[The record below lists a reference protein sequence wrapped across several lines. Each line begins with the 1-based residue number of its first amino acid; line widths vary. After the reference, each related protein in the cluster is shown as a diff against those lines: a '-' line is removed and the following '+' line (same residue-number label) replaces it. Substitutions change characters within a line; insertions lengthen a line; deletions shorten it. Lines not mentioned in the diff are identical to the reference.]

1 MKNLIENIAK
11 NNHLKSLELNDGKLN
26 PTLLY
31 FEDKDDFYIIIS
43 SEYQNLLHQLELEE
57 NSNDID
63 LGINA
68 YLDTIKEYSDLEVFR
83 SRFIDFNLSCIVAVQ
98 LETLEDEE
106 ILKQVHKIEEDYKIA
121 KKYILPYL
129 NLDFEVL
136 NEKLQSI
143 ASDDFNEKL
152 NNIALQNSDIINN
165 KGESWYQLLMNFF
178 IKLPFLNYQSDS
190 FGLTT
195 IAELL
200 DDNLIEDEKTLLQ
213 NINDN
218 YSEGIDIE
226 TFISQFHIA
235 DDEQI

>member
-1 MKNLIENIAK
+1 MKNLIENIAE

-26 PTLLY
+26 PTVLY

-43 SEYQNLLHQLELEE
+43 SEYQNLLRQLELEE

-68 YLDTIKEYSDLEVFR
+68 YLDSVKEYSNIDVFR
-83 SRFIDFNLSCIVAVQ
+83 NRFIDFNLSCIVAVQ
-98 LETLEDEE
+98 LETLENED
-106 ILKQVHKIEEDYKIA
+106 ILKQIHKIEEDYKIA

-129 NLDFEVL
+129 NSDFELL
-136 NEKLQSI
+136 NEKLGGI
-143 ASDDFNEKL
+143 TSDNLNEKL
-152 NNIALQNSDIINN
+152 NKIALENSEIINN
-165 KGESWYQLLMNFF
+165 KDESWYQLLMNLF
-178 IKLPFLNYQSDS
+178 IKLPFLNYHSDS

-200 DDNLIEDEKTLLQ
+200 ETDLTENEKTLLQ

-218 YSEGIDIE
+218 YSDSVDIE
-226 TFISQFHIA
+226 TFISQFQIA
-235 DDEQI
+235 DDEQV

>member
-1 MKNLIENIAK
+1 MKNLIKSIAE

-43 SEYQNLLHQLELEE
+43 SEYQTLLEQLELEE

-68 YLDTIKEYSDLEVFR
+68 YLDTIKEYSDTEIFR

-98 LETLEDEE
+98 LETLQNEDV
-106 ILKQVHKIEEDYKIA
+106 LKRIHKIEEDYKIA

-129 NLDFEVL
+129 NSDFEAL
-136 NEKLQSI
+136 NEKLQNITTDS
-143 ASDDFNEKL
+143 FNEKL
-152 NNIALQNSDIINN
+152 NKIALGNSDIINN
-165 KGESWYQLLMNFF
+165 KNESWYQLLMNLF
-178 IKLPFLNYQSDS
+178 IKLPFLNYHSDS

-200 DDNLIEDEKTLLQ
+200 NDNLRENEKTILH

-218 YSEGIDIE
+218 YSEDVDIE
-226 TFISQFHIA
+226 TFISQFNIA

>member
-11 NNHLKSLELNDGKLN
+11 NNHLKPLELNDGKLS

-68 YLDTIKEYSDLEVFR
+68 YLDTIKEYPDTEVFR
-83 SRFIDFNLSCIVAVQ
+83 NRFIDFNLSCIVAVQ
-98 LETLEDEE
+98 LETLENED
-106 ILKQVHKIEEDYKIA
+106 ILKQIHKIEEDYKIA

-129 NLDFEVL
+129 NSDFELL
-136 NEKLQSI
+136 NEKLQGIISG
-143 ASDDFNEKL
+143 SLNEKL
-152 NNIALQNSDIINN
+152 NKIALENSDIINN
-165 KGESWYQLLMNFF
+165 KDESWYQLLMNLF
-178 IKLPFLNYQSDS
+178 IKLPFLNYHSDS

-195 IAELL
+195 VAELL
-200 DDNLIEDEKTLLQ
+200 DTDLTEDEKTLLQ
-213 NINDN
+213 NINDD
-218 YSEGIDIE
+218 YSDDLDVES
-226 TFISQFHIA
+226 FISQFHIA
-235 DDEQI
+235 DDEQV

>member
-1 MKNLIENIAK
+1 MKKLIENIAE
-11 NNHLKSLELNDGKLN
+11 NNHLMSLELNDGKLN
-26 PTLLY
+26 PILLY
-31 FEDKDDFYIIIS
+31 FDDKDDFYIILS

-68 YLDTIKEYSDLEVFR
+68 YLDTIKEYSDTEIFR

-98 LETLEDEE
+98 LETLENEN
-106 ILKQVHKIEEDYKIA
+106 ILKQIHKIEEDYKIA
-121 KKYILPYL
+121 KKYVLPYL
-129 NLDFEVL
+129 NSDFELL

-143 ASDDFNEKL
+143 VSDSLNEKL
-152 NNIALQNSDIINN
+152 NKIALENSDIINN
-165 KGESWYQLLMNFF
+165 KDESWYQLLMNLF
-178 IKLPFLNYQSDS
+178 IKLPFLNYHSDS

-195 IAELL
+195 VAELL
-200 DDNLIEDEKTLLQ
+200 DTDLSGEEKTLLQ

-218 YSEGIDIE
+218 YSESVDIE
-226 TFISQFHIA
+226 NFISQFQIA

>member
-1 MKNLIENIAK
+1 MKKLIENIAE
-11 NNHLKSLELNDGKLN
+11 NNHLMSLELNDGKLN
-26 PTLLY
+26 PILLY
-31 FEDKDDFYIIIS
+31 FDDKDDFYIILS

-68 YLDTIKEYSDLEVFR
+68 YLDTIKEYSDTEIFR

-98 LETLEDEE
+98 LETLENEN
-106 ILKQVHKIEEDYKIA
+106 ILKQIHKIEEDYKIA
-121 KKYILPYL
+121 KKYVLPYL
-129 NLDFEVL
+129 NSDFELL

-143 ASDDFNEKL
+143 ASDSLNEKL
-152 NNIALQNSDIINN
+152 NKIALENSDIINN
-165 KGESWYQLLMNFF
+165 KDESWYQLLMNLF
-178 IKLPFLNYQSDS
+178 IKLPFLNYHSDS

-195 IAELL
+195 VAELL
-200 DDNLIEDEKTLLQ
+200 DTDLSGEEKTLLQ

-218 YSEGIDIE
+218 YSESVDIE
-226 TFISQFHIA
+226 TFISQFQIA

>member
-1 MKNLIENIAK
+1 MKNLIKGIAE

-43 SEYQNLLHQLELEE
+43 SEYQNLLEQLELEE

-68 YLDTIKEYSDLEVFR
+68 YLDTIKEYSDTEIFR
-83 SRFIDFNLSCIVAVQ
+83 SRFIDFNLSCIVVVQ
-98 LETLEDEE
+98 LETLQNEDV
-106 ILKQVHKIEEDYKIA
+106 LKRIHKIEEDYKIA

-129 NLDFEVL
+129 NSDFEAL
-136 NEKLQSI
+136 NEKLQNITTDS
-143 ASDDFNEKL
+143 FNEKL
-152 NNIALQNSDIINN
+152 NKIALGNSDIINN
-165 KGESWYQLLMNFF
+165 KNESWYQLLMNLF
-178 IKLPFLNYQSDS
+178 IKLPFLNYHSDS

-200 DDNLIEDEKTLLQ
+200 DDNLREDEKTILH

-218 YSEGIDIE
+218 YSEDVDIE
-226 TFISQFHIA
+226 TFISQFNIA

>member
-1 MKNLIENIAK
+1 MKKLIENIAE
-11 NNHLKSLELNDGKLN
+11 NNHLMSLELNDGKLN
-26 PTLLY
+26 PVLLY
-31 FEDKDDFYIIIS
+31 FDDKDDFYIILS

-68 YLDTIKEYSDLEVFR
+68 YLDTIKEYSDIEIFR

-98 LETLEDEE
+98 LETLENEN
-106 ILKQVHKIEEDYKIA
+106 ILKQIHKIEEDYKIA
-121 KKYILPYL
+121 KKYVLPYL
-129 NLDFEVL
+129 NSDFELL

-143 ASDDFNEKL
+143 ASDSLNEKL
-152 NNIALQNSDIINN
+152 NKIALENSDIINN
-165 KGESWYQLLMNFF
+165 KDESWYQLLMNLF
-178 IKLPFLNYQSDS
+178 IKLPFLNYHSDS

-195 IAELL
+195 VAELL
-200 DDNLIEDEKTLLQ
+200 DTDLSGEEKTLLQ

-218 YSEGIDIE
+218 YSESVDIE
-226 TFISQFHIA
+226 TFISQFQIA